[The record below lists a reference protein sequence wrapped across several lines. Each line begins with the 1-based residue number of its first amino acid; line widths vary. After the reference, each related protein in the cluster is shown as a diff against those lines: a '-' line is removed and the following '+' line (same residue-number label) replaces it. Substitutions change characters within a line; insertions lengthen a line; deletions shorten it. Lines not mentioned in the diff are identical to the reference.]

1 MTDDEIKAK
10 IKNMRYDTDR
20 KRYIGDDGSELQ
32 ITPYSNG
39 RGYKVDYYESTTYG
53 NAPHNSTHI
62 QTDISGNWERT
73 DNDRTNGTQTHSS
86 GSGCYITSACME
98 HFQDEFDDN
107 CHELTVLRWF
117 RDNFVSDE
125 DVELYYSLA
134 PTIVILT
141 HLKIMRRYINTYMKM
156 SKHVLKL
163 LKIKIMILHT
173 LDIKVL
179 Y

>member
-1 MTDDEIKAK
+1 MVTLHMIQNIIKLTLVEIGQVLKK
-10 IKNMRYDTDR
+10 Q
-20 KRYIGDDGSELQ
+20 DGV
-32 ITPYSNG
+32 
-39 RGYKVDYYESTTYG
+39 K
-53 NAPHNSTHI
+53 
-62 QTDISGNWERT
+62 
-73 DNDRTNGTQTHSS
+73 TQSS

-98 HFQDEFDDN
+98 HFQDKFDDN

-134 PTIVILT
+134 PTIVENMNSLEDNE
-141 HLKIMRRYINTYMKM
+141 RYINTYMKM
-156 SKHVLKL
+156 LKHVLKL